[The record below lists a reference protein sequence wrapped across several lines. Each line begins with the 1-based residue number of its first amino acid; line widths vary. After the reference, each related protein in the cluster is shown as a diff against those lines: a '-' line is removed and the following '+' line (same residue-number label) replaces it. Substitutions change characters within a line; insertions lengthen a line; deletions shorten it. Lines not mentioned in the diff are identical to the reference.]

1 MIEDILGSDL
11 RKPAFKAITI
21 GSKRYEVLGFK
32 EERLKTKV
40 KRDRNMIEVRRND
53 SRFFL
58 TVEHIK
64 QVELFG
70 FTKITYE
77 K

>member
-1 MIEDILGSDL
+1 MIEKMLGSDL
-11 RKPAFKAITI
+11 RKPGFKAVTI
-21 GSKRYEVLGFK
+21 GDKRYEVLGFK

-70 FTKITYE
+70 FTPVTYE